1 MVTNNAWNSEDPA
14 QVAKGGIGRATQ
26 TAYAVICGGTTS
38 TAAQQSVA
46 SVGTANQ
53 VLTSN
58 GAGALPTFQDISVT
72 GAITSVV
79 SQVFTAN
86 GTYTPTS
93 GMVYCKIEVIGGGG
107 AGGGANTTTA
117 AQYSNGGGGGSGEY
131 ASGIFDA
138 ATVGASQTVTI
149 GAAGTGV
156 SAGTGGS
163 GGTSSVGAL
172 ITAGAGAGGSAS
184 GASAS
189 PNLGVAGA
197 GGSGGS
203 GGDFRCNGQY
213 GFYGS
218 QLAATGTWCIG
229 GKGGSSQYGAGG
241 RNVFASAGA
250 AATGYGAGGG
260 GASNFQSTS
269 ATAGGNGT
277 PGIVVITE
285 YVSS

>member
-14 QVAKGGIGRATQ
+14 QVAKGGTGRASQ
-26 TAYAVICGGTTS
+26 TAYAVICGGTTT

-58 GAGALPTFQDISVT
+58 GAGALPTFQNVSVT

-79 SQVFTAN
+79 SQVFTSN

-93 GMVYCKIEVIGGGG
+93 GMVYCEIEVIGGGG
-107 AGGGANTTTA
+107 AGGGANTTTGS
-117 AQYSNGGGGGSGEY
+117 QYSNGGGGGAGEY
-131 ASGIFDA
+131 ARGIFDA

-163 GGTSSVGAL
+163 GGTTSVGAL
-172 ITAGAGAGGSAS
+172 ITGGGGAGGL
-184 GASAS
+184 ASAAS
-189 PNLGVAGA
+189 ATPNLGVAGA

-203 GGDFRCNGQY
+203 GGNFRSNGED
-213 GFYGS
+213 GFYGL
-218 QLAATGTWCIG
+218 QLAATGTWTIG
-229 GKGGSSQYGAGG
+229 GKWGSSQYGAGG
-241 RNVFASAGA
+241 RNVFAAAGA

-260 GASNFQSTS
+260 GSSNFQSTA

-277 PGIVVITE
+277 AGIVIVTE
-285 YVSS
+285 YVSA